1 MSPGVVFRQFFLD
14 NIDDINC
21 VIDAFSEV
29 DDLSLSDFYKKHFYA
44 LYDKDTSF
52 PVLGAPYGTITT
64 VPSNPY
70 PVEVKAIKKIFL
82 SVHYALPQAPATAS
96 AITLQL
102 PGDVKKE
109 VVAKDGINK
118 LKLFHI
124 CGTINPESTSFG
136 ILSFALFL
144 TGMDLVVN
152 QPHAGLAGALS
163 DLLRQSL
170 AIAREEDTF
179 NIRSTAVT
187 LRHISKSMTAH
198 MLSGNFATDEAASLD
213 NKAHAID
220 PSVFLPQK
228 NPALVNR
235 VI

>member
-1 MSPGVVFRQFFLD
+1 MAKMGPGYALLVSMVSD
-14 NIDDINC
+14 AINNIDDINC

-29 DDLSLSDFYKKHFYA
+29 DDLTLSNFYMKYFYA

-64 VPSNPY
+64 VPSNAY

-82 SVHYALPQAPATAS
+82 SLHYALPQAPATAS
-96 AITLQL
+96 AINLQL

-136 ILSFALFL
+136 TLSFAPF
-144 TGMDLVVN
+144 
-152 QPHAGLAGALS
+152 
-163 DLLRQSL
+163 
-170 AIAREEDTF
+170 
-179 NIRSTAVT
+179 
-187 LRHISKSMTAH
+187 SK
-198 MLSGNFATDEAASLD
+198 
-213 NKAHAID
+213 
-220 PSVFLPQK
+220 
-228 NPALVNR
+228 
-235 VI
+235 